1 MTPMLSLG
9 RSPVAPGGRI
19 AVVSPHL
26 DDAVL
31 SLGAAIARWTRSGSH
46 VVIVTVLANNP
57 DLAGRAA
64 QWDRRAGFATR
75 REAATKRRAE
85 DARACAILGAHPDWL
100 PFGDK
105 DHPRG
110 GTVGEICKA
119 LQQAVGDADVL
130 LVPGYPLT
138 QAGGDHLFVTR
149 IALALPRRPVHI
161 GLYVEQPY
169 AGNRLVKRLARR
181 AAPLPFDSCLEWS
194 KVRPALVD
202 WRAKQAAIA
211 SYQSQ
216 RSLLGPFLRTRISMY
231 ELATGGEAIAWLPSG
246 DAGSSIFGW
255 TGTTRARDP
264 RNGS

>member
-1 MTPMLSLG
+1 VTLMSQR
-9 RSPVAPGGRI
+9 RSPGAPGERI

-31 SLGAAIARWTRSGSH
+31 SLGAAIARWTRSRSH
-46 VVIVTVLANNP
+46 VVLVTVLANNP
-57 DLAGRAA
+57 DLAGRAE
-64 QWDRRAGFATR
+64 QWDRQAGFATR
-75 REAATKRRAE
+75 REAATKRRVE
-85 DARACAILGAHPDWL
+85 DARACAILGANPEWL

-105 DHPRG
+105 EHPRG
-110 GTVGEICKA
+110 GTDGEIRKA
-119 LQQAVGDADVL
+119 LQRAVGDADVL

-149 IALALPRRPVHI
+149 IALGLPERPLHI
-161 GLYVEQPY
+161 GLYAEQPY
-169 AGNRLVKRLARR
+169 AANRLVKRLARR

-216 RSLLGPFLRTRISMY
+216 RSLLGPFLRTRIAIC
-231 ELATGGEAIAWLPSG
+231 ELATGGEAIAWIPSG
-246 DAGSSIFGW
+246 DARLNILGW
-255 TGTTRARDP
+255 TRPTRARDP
-264 RNGS
+264 CNGS